1 MVFPLFVSKICAGER
16 TIWKIFTFIVV
27 RDGKYPD
34 FVMVVL
40 FDKKFQVV
48 KIRSIYLGIEFL
60 R

>member
-1 MVFPLFVSKICAGER
+1 MVQIFVS
-16 TIWKIFTFIVV
+16 IVV
-27 RDGKYPD
+27 LDGKYPD

-40 FDKKFQVV
+40 FDKNFHVV